1 MRIFSIATAFGL
13 FFALFVSPA
22 NAQDSV
28 KDLAAKASA
37 ELRLLTAFQ
46 ALERMTSQMNHFLVY
61 AIEAERGGWGVL
73 EIIDT
78 ANSYG
83 SNAFVIRGTSADV
96 QLESARANSSIMK
109 SKVATEDELKSA
121 EAVIDNLNVLVSL
134 APQIADMVADGELDA
149 AAVLYHETG
158 QLAHENALRGAQS
171 SVGTVQKRLG
181 KTLLNIRIAK

>member
-1 MRIFSIATAFGL
+1 
-13 FFALFVSPA
+13 
-22 NAQDSV
+22 
-28 KDLAAKASA
+28 
-37 ELRLLTAFQ
+37 
-46 ALERMTSQMNHFLVY
+46 
-61 AIEAERGGWGVL
+61 
-73 EIIDT
+73 
-78 ANSYG
+78 
-83 SNAFVIRGTSADV
+83 
-96 QLESARANSSIMK
+96 MK